1 MQSSVSFTLHSR
13 LLKRERLQDKIHRGY
28 GKTGAYQCQSISVL
42 ARARSAEKQKDMM
55 RREETNENRMVDGE
69 GVDDWFRIS

>member
-1 MQSSVSFTLHSR
+1 
-13 LLKRERLQDKIHRGY
+13 
-28 GKTGAYQCQSISVL
+28 VL